1 MVDRDIRAD
10 DVLYDTGKKVRFAYK
25 TLQFI
30 SINIENTQIKKALE
44 NAIQLCNDFFV
55 KNCSVADEL
64 YETLVNEDDG
74 FTITQE
80 SEQNE
85 DVRLTLDCIID
96 SIAIITKT
104 AYDKIGQKY
113 YPEPIESVSQE
124 TFIHLLNSLQK
135 CYGEDIICKI
145 KD

>member
-1 MVDRDIRAD
+1 MTPA
-10 DVLYDTGKKVRFAYK
+10 KKVRFAYK

-30 SINIENTQIKKALE
+30 SINIENIQIKKALE
-44 NAIQLCNDFFV
+44 KAIQLCDDFFV

-74 FTITQE
+74 FTIIQE

-85 DVRLTLDCIID
+85 DVQLTLDCIID